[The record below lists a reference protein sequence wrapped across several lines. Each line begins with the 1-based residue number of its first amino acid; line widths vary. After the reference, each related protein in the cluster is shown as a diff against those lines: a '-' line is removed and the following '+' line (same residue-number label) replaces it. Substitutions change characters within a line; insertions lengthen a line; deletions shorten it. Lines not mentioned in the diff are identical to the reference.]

1 MEETLES
8 EQTKSSTTETTT
20 SKTTV
25 HAGKR
30 HCGLSKLQKRNPALL
45 VLRGAETGLRIAL
58 SSERVSLGRTI
69 DADIVLN
76 DKLISRRHC
85 EVVWDEK
92 CGTFRVIDLDSTNG
106 TIVNNQPITSFEV
119 ADGDKIFIGSSIL
132 KFVLEDEVDNE
143 SGQLFDRLMFQDDL
157 TGLVVP
163 RRFNNDLRV
172 HLQSAKVLAKS
183 IGMLMM
189 DLDGLKKVNDAHG
202 HHVGANSI
210 SEVGKIIGVIC
221 NDLGEACRYGG
232 DEFVAYLLEVDKQA
246 ALEVGEKIRSAVK
259 DHIFRQDDLELRL
272 SISIGLAMFPDD
284 ANTAEALTRAA
295 DAALY
300 RAKAKGRDVVS
311 D

>member
-1 MEETLES
+1 VEETLE
-8 EQTKSSTTETTT
+8 TETTT

-25 HAGKR
+25 HDGTR
-30 HCGLSKLQKRNPALL
+30 HCGLQKLQKRSPALL

-58 SSERVSLGRTI
+58 TSERVSLGRTI

-85 EVVWDEK
+85 EVVWDEN

-106 TIVNNQPITSFEV
+106 TFVNDRAITSCEV
-119 ADGDKIFIGSSIL
+119 VDGDKIFIGSTIL

-183 IGMLMM
+183 VGLLMM
-189 DLDGLKKVNDAHG
+189 DLDGLKQVNDAYG
-202 HHVGANSI
+202 HHVGAASI

-232 DEFVAYLLEVDKQA
+232 DEFVAYLLEVDKRG

-259 DHIFRQDDLELRL
+259 EHVFRQDDLELRL
-272 SISIGLAMFPDD
+272 SISIGVAVFPDD
-284 ANTAEALTRAA
+284 AKTAEALARAA

-300 RAKAKGRDVVS
+300 RAKEKGRDRVS